1 MWGHFKQALELV
13 STTIDE
19 LEEQYNFLEELGD
32 NTQTNKE
39 NEGEEVASMRY
50 FFVKLF
56 YSKAKL
62 LRKTRQLG
70 QCDQTCQ
77 FLIDM
82 VKEEEP
88 KKVEPKQ
95 EETPVEEP
103 KTEEIKDE
111 DKSEASPEKK
121 KESTAEAD
129 KKEDLEPQKWWKFVI
144 KASYVKATILA

>member
-1 MWGHFKQALELV
+1 MWGHFKQALDLV
-13 STTIDE
+13 STTIDA
-19 LEEQYNFLEELGD
+19 LDEQFSFLEELGD
-32 NTQTNKE
+32 MKAKRVE
-39 NEGEEVASMRY
+39 ESEEVANMRY
-50 FFVKLF
+50 FFVKMF

-62 LRKTRQLG
+62 LRKTRQLN

-88 KKVEPKQ
+88 KKIEPKK
-95 EETPVEEP
+95 ETPVEEP

-121 KESTAEAD
+121 NESAGESI
-129 KKEDLEPQKWWKFVI
+129 KKEDLEPQKWWKFAI
-144 KASYVKATILA
+144 KASYVKAVILA